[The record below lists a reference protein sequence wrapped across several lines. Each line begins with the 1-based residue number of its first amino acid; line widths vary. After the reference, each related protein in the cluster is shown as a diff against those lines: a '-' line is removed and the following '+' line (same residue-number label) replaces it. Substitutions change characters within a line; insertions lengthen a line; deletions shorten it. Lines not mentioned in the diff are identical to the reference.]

1 MARSDY
7 ALQAVKGIK
16 ESFDNSLAAMLE
28 SYMSMGIIDFYNT
41 SESFEIFTSTE
52 ALDGAKELADA
63 ETPPTTKLDDGY
75 SVNIRM
81 KRFGGSIT
89 VDEYMQKEG
98 QDNTM
103 KVDTYL
109 TRQRNKLLESN
120 KKLFLTE
127 AHKFFNGAFVT
138 TYYAAPDTVALCGTH
153 SWNTAGSS
161 TFSNAGTA
169 VLSETAVDAVMEYGG
184 AFTDAVGDVM
194 PLNFDEI
201 IVKKGSEAHRTALKL
216 FAFGI
221 QPTAINDINIYEGEF
236 RIVATPYIT
245 AANKLNWFMRDS
257 SLDNPL
263 KVGITEM
270 PNLKE
275 PQVLENEAIRT
286 NCTGFWKQGIVNMPY
301 AFYGSTGTGA

>member
-1 MARSDY
+1 M
-7 ALQAVKGIK
+7 
-16 ESFDNSLAAMLE
+16 
-28 SYMSMGIIDFYNT
+28 
-41 SESFEIFTSTE
+41 
-52 ALDGAKELADA
+52 
-63 ETPPTTKLDDGY
+63 
-75 SVNIRM
+75 
-81 KRFGGSIT
+81 
-89 VDEYMQKEG
+89 
-98 QDNTM
+98 
-103 KVDTYL
+103 
-109 TRQRNKLLESN
+109 
-120 KKLFLTE
+120 
-127 AHKFFNGAFVT
+127 
-138 TYYAAPDTVALCGTH
+138 
-153 SWNTAGSS
+153 
-161 TFSNAGTA
+161 
-169 VLSETAVDAVMEYGG
+169 LSETAVDAVMEYGG

-201 IVKKGSEAHRTALKL
+201 IAKKGSEAHRTALKL

-263 KVGITEM
+263 KIGITEM